1 MHTYINAPSL
11 MQAID
16 VLGRATQAARA
27 AQRLAA
33 AAATAFSDEAEV
45 LIEVKGTFEGLR
57 DVL

>member
-1 MHTYINAPSL
+1 

-16 VLGRATQAARA
+16 ALGRAITAARA
-27 AQRLAA
+27 AQRLAS

-45 LIEVKGTFEGLR
+45 LIETKGTFEGLR

>member
-1 MHTYINAPSL
+1 

-16 VLGRATQAARA
+16 ALDRAIQAARA
-27 AQRLAA
+27 AQRLAS

-45 LIEVKGTFEGLR
+45 LIETKGTFEGLR